1 MELHGETFLF
11 NLSLLA
17 ITFSAVSALV
27 TLLRQTMGGKLSK
40 FDVFLVNAF
49 VQQGFALAIA
59 AILPPLVAQFEVSS
73 AVLWTIA
80 SGLAAVVL
88 GWRTAQSLWE
98 RMSII
103 KVPMPLMLK
112 VQYSVDGL
120 AVMLFLLNATF
131 PAIQGI
137 AVFDL
142 AITIGLAE
150 IMWSFGRRI
159 STLLSDHPS
168 DDWDPKIG

>member
-1 MELHGETFLF
+1 MELPGETFLF

-40 FDVFLVNAF
+40 FDVYLVNAF

-59 AILPPLVAQFEVSS
+59 AILPPLIAQFELASP
-73 AVLWTIA
+73 VLWTSA
-80 SGLAAVVL
+80 SGLAAVIL

-112 VQYSVDGL
+112 VQFSVDGS
-120 AVMLFLLNATF
+120 AVVLLILNATV

-159 STLLSDHPS
+159 STLLDDRPS
-168 DDWDPKIG
+168 DDWDPKLG

>member
-1 MELHGETFLF
+1 MELPGETFLF

-40 FDVFLVNAF
+40 FDVYLVNAF

-59 AILPPLVAQFEVSS
+59 AILPPLIAQFEFSPP
-73 AVLWTIA
+73 VLWTI
-80 SGLAAVVL
+80 SSLLAAL
-88 GWRTAQSLWE
+88 IFGWRTAQSLWE
-98 RMSII
+98 RMAII

-112 VQYSVDGL
+112 VQFSVDGI
-120 AVMLFLLNATF
+120 AVALFLLNAAV

-137 AVFDL
+137 AVFEL
-142 AITIGLAE
+142 ALTIGLAE

-159 STLLSDHPS
+159 STLLGDHPS

>member
-1 MELHGETFLF
+1 MELPGETFLF

-40 FDVFLVNAF
+40 FDVYLVNAF

-59 AILPPLVAQFEVSS
+59 AIIPPLIAQFEFSPP
-73 AVLWTIA
+73 VLWTIA
-80 SGLAAVVL
+80 STLAAL
-88 GWRTAQSLWE
+88 IFGWRTAQSLWE

-112 VQYSVDGL
+112 LQFSVDGL
-120 AVMLFLLNATF
+120 AVVLFLLNATV
-131 PAIQGI
+131 PVIQGI
-137 AVFDL
+137 AVFEL
-142 AITIGLAE
+142 ALTIGLAE

-159 STLLSDHPS
+159 STLLGDRPS
-168 DDWDPKIG
+168 DDWDPKLG

>member
-1 MELHGETFLF
+1 MELSGETFLF

-40 FDVFLVNAF
+40 FDVYLVNAF

-59 AILPPLVAQFEVSS
+59 AIMPPLIAQFELSPPVHW
-73 AVLWTIA
+73 AIA
-80 SGLAAVVL
+80 SGLAALVL

-98 RMSII
+98 RLSII
-103 KVPMPLMLK
+103 KVPMPFALK
-112 VQYSVDGL
+112 VSFSVDGL
-120 AVMLFLLNATF
+120 AVVLLLLNAVV

-137 AVFDL
+137 AVFEL
-142 AITIGLAE
+142 ALTIGLAE

-159 STLLSDHPS
+159 STLLGDHQS
-168 DDWDPKIG
+168 DDWDPKKG

>member
-1 MELHGETFLF
+1 MELPGETFLF

-17 ITFSAVSALV
+17 LTFSAVSALV

-40 FDVFLVNAF
+40 FEVYLVNAF

-59 AILPPLVAQFEVSS
+59 AILPPLIAQFELSS
-73 AVLWTIA
+73 PVLWTIA

-112 VQYSVDGL
+112 VQFSVDGF
-120 AVMLFLLNATF
+120 AVVLFLLNATV

-142 AITIGLAE
+142 ALTIGLAE

-159 STLLSDHPS
+159 STLLGDRPS
-168 DDWDPKIG
+168 DDWDPKLG

>member
-1 MELHGETFLF
+1 MELPGETFLF

-27 TLLRQTMGGKLSK
+27 TLLRQTMGGRLSK
-40 FDVFLVNAF
+40 FDVYLVNAY

-59 AILPPLVAQFEVSS
+59 AILPPIIAQFGLSPP
-73 AVLWTIA
+73 VLWAIA
-80 SGLAAVVL
+80 SALAVVVF
-88 GWRTAQSLWE
+88 GWRTVQSLWE

-103 KVPMPLMLK
+103 KQPMPLALK
-112 VQYSVDGL
+112 VSFGVNGL
-120 AVMLFLLNATF
+120 AVVLFLLNAAV

-142 AITIGLAE
+142 ALTIGLANV
-150 IMWSFGRRI
+150 MWSFGRRI
-159 STLLSDHPS
+159 LTLLGDRPS
-168 DDWDPKIG
+168 DDWDPKLG